1 MSVDFENIYK
11 GAESDE
17 TGELLL
23 EDIEAEISGIFEHIK
38 SDYGVVRLN
47 QALSDLKNY
56 AEGDDELKSFLE
68 ENQDSVAS
76 EFIRLGAISETD
88 WQTFKTEQTEK
99 YHSSLPPAESWTSDL
114 DPARTPEITRE
125 ALAAKLQFPPDPF
138 AEPELAAEFAS
149 VREAYL
155 DEVAQKW
162 HQKLEL
168 HQQAQQKLFETFS
181 QQIAQTSPPNL
192 DPISDSQIDF
202 NQFSALFPKLDF
214 SDLDA
219 EKSQKL
225 QNFWDEKVNTLW
237 RDWQNLVQQAQK
249 KQAEKEDAEIQQ
261 EQLRLAQLAREEL
274 EAKKKQEQEQREKEL
289 KEKKEMTE
297 DKNDANEISDKQ
309 KSDWLEKIQNF
320 DPDPKLAEKKFADF
334 EAAFLAKN
342 PELKNIYPDA
352 KWAQKSLEKRW
363 KNFLAELEKSQS
375 SKEVKEVKDDDR
387 NDREPILDDRRQM
400 AEDGKQVLDE
410 KLQMQ
415 EMKEVKEVKEMKEM
429 KDDDRNDREEIS
441 NEQLQTAEKED
452 LKPPTNQL
460 SNNPAFQ
467 NRTLKIKERDLP
479 VAESRWKIMHAD
491 SRLHLNLVLHRYPG
505 LSNFI
510 LETIAILPA
519 EKFNSLLLRL
529 REVKIQNAS
538 KSEVI
543 DWMNVF
549 CESVEIPFLKSRNPE
564 SFLAFQTYCQQY
576 FSWSPSQQ
584 KREIEVLDLEET
596 QISPPNETQ
605 NLEAE
610 IQPAEDLDA
619 ENLVDE
625 PMPEV
630 ADKEDENFEIEMEP
644 AVAEVSDEEESQ
656 DLNAEI
662 ETELEIVEPETEQIE
677 EIDDESPA
685 EIEAENLDEIEM
697 GDEETLPIE
706 AEITDEVL
714 LEEDAEFETEE
725 NAEILEND
733 EVLEAWF
740 ANLEREVAE
749 NEAETDLEPDEF
761 QHQYNSLRDRP
772 TRLTISQ
779 KVSQIVRLLAAY
791 SARGNGRAFEKLLG
805 KLSGVLRQM
814 VLQQM
819 RLHGLL
825 VPGARSP
832 IELFRGAYFQSPSQV
847 SLAQVFR
854 AVERYLFWNYHK
866 KITLPLFPEYE
877 FLFLDAEVADQT
889 FGKIVDEIEKNFCKF
904 SGFWSH

>member
-47 QALSDLKNY
+47 QALSDLQHY
-56 AEGDDELKSFLE
+56 AEGDDELKSFLD

-99 YHSSLPPAESWTSDL
+99 YHSSLPSAESWVVDL
-114 DPARTPEITRE
+114 DPAQTPEITRE
-125 ALAAKLQFPPDPF
+125 NFAAQIQLPPDPF

-155 DEVAQKW
+155 DQVQKKW
-162 HQKLEL
+162 REKLQL
-168 HQQAQQKLFETFS
+168 HQQNQQKLFETFS
-181 QQIAQTSPPNL
+181 QQIAQTSPPSL

-202 NQFSALFPKLDF
+202 NQFSALLPKPDF
-214 SDLDA
+214 SDVDA
-219 EKSQKL
+219 EKAQIL

-237 RDWQNLVQQAQK
+237 RDWQNLLQQSQK
-249 KQAEKEDAEIQQ
+249 KQAQKEAAEIQQ
-261 EQLRLAQLAREEL
+261 EQLRLAQLAREE
-274 EAKKKQEQEQREKEL
+274 KEQEDRRKISDDREKM
-289 KEKKEMTE
+289 KE

-309 KSDWLEKIQNF
+309 KSDWLGKIQNF
-320 DPDPKLAEKKFADF
+320 DPDPKLAEKSFADF
-334 EAAFLAKN
+334 QSAFLAKN
-342 PELKNIYPDA
+342 PKIKNIYPDA
-352 KWAQKSLEKRW
+352 KWAQKSLQKRW
-363 KNFLAELEKSQS
+363 KNFLDELEKSQS

-387 NDREPILDDRRQM
+387 NDREPISDDRRQM

-415 EMKEVKEVKEMKEM
+415 EMKEMKEMKEVKE
-429 KDDDRNDREEIS
+429 DDRNDREEIS

-584 KREIEVLDLEET
+584 KREIEVLDLEEA

-610 IQPAEDLDA
+610 IQPAEDLDV

-644 AVAEVSDEEESQ
+644 AVAEVSDEEENQ
-656 DLNAEI
+656 DLDAEI
-662 ETELEIVEPETEQIE
+662 ETDLEILEPETEQIE

-749 NEAETDLEPDEF
+749 NEAETNLEPDEF